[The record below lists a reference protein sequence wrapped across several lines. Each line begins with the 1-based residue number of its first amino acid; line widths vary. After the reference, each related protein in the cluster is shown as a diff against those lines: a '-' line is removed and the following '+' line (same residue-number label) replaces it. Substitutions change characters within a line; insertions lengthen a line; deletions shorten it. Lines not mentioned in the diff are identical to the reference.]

1 MTYHDICQRLTP
13 LYGPQEAKA
22 MTRMLLEDLF
32 SLSFADILCGATEHL
47 SDADTLRLQQ
57 SVARLL
63 DAEPL
68 QYVTGTAFFCGHLF
82 HVAPGVL
89 IPRPETEWIVDTAV
103 NLVTSSDNADTTA
116 KVCSSAVDG
125 SSPRILDIGT
135 GSGCIATSI
144 SLALTDR
151 HCHTEAWDISEDALR
166 IAADNAKRLGAEVE
180 FRRRDALRLEDDFS
194 AEEKLEAEQGG
205 AEALRDSA
213 SWDIIVSNPPYI
225 CNREAADMH
234 ANVLRHEPHLALFV
248 PDTDP
253 LLFYR
258 AIARYAMRSLRKG
271 GWLLFECNTLYAHDT
286 AQMVSDMGFAT
297 SVVEDDCFGKPRFV
311 KAQK

>member
-13 LYGPQEAKA
+13 MYGPQEAKA

-68 QYVTGTAFFCGHLF
+68 QYVTGTAFFCGHPF

-103 NLVTSSDNADTTA
+103 NLVM
-116 KVCSSAVDG
+116 SSA
-125 SSPRILDIGT
+125 PCILDIGT

-144 SLALTDR
+144 SLALADR

-166 IAADNAKRLGAEVE
+166 IAADNAERLGADVK
-180 FRRRDALRLEDDFS
+180 FRRRDALRLEEDFP
-194 AEEKLEAEQGG
+194 AEENQGG
-205 AEALRDSA
+205 AEALSDTNAAA

-258 AIARYAMRSLRKG
+258 AIASYAMRSLRKG

-286 AQMVSDMGFAT
+286 AQMASDMGFAT

>member
-68 QYVTGTAFFCGHLF
+68 QYVTGTAFFCGHPF

-103 NLVTSSDNADTTA
+103 NLVTSSA
-116 KVCSSAVDG
+116 
-125 SSPRILDIGT
+125 PRILDIGT

-144 SLALTDR
+144 SLALADR

-166 IAADNAKRLGAEVE
+166 IAADNAERLGAEVK
-180 FRRRDALRLEDDFS
+180 FRRHDALRLE
-194 AEEKLEAEQGG
+194 AELGG
-205 AEALRDSA
+205 AEVLIADNASTA

-286 AQMVSDMGFAT
+286 AQMASDMGFAT

>member
-22 MTRMLLEDLF
+22 MTRLLLEDLF

-68 QYVTGTAFFCGHLF
+68 QYVTGTAFFCGHPF

-103 NLVTSSDNADTTA
+103 NLVTA
-116 KVCSSAVDG
+116 SA
-125 SSPRILDIGT
+125 PRILDIGT

-144 SLALTDR
+144 SLALADK
-151 HCHTEAWDISEDALR
+151 HCYTEAWDISEDALR
-166 IAADNAKRLGAEVE
+166 IAADNAERLGADVK
-180 FRRRDALRLEDDFS
+180 FRRRDALRLEEDFP
-194 AEEKLEAEQGG
+194 AEENQGG
-205 AEALRDSA
+205 AEVLSDTNAAAESL
-213 SWDIIVSNPPYI
+213 DIIVSNPPYI
-225 CNREAADMH
+225 CNREDADMH

-258 AIARYAMRSLRKG
+258 AIASYAMRSLRKG

-286 AQMVSDMGFAT
+286 AQMALDMGFAT
-297 SVVEDDCFGKPRFV
+297 SIVEDDCFGKPRFV

>member
-13 LYGPQEAKA
+13 MYGPQEAKA

-32 SLSFADILCGATEHL
+32 SLSFADVLCGATEHL

-68 QYVTGTAFFCGHLF
+68 QYVTGTAFFCGHPF

-103 NLVTSSDNADTTA
+103 GLVTSSA
-116 KVCSSAVDG
+116 
-125 SSPRILDIGT
+125 PRILDIGT

-144 SLALTDR
+144 SLALADR

-166 IAADNAKRLGAEVE
+166 IAADNAERLGAEVK
-180 FRRRDALRLEDDFS
+180 FRRHDALRLEEDFP
-194 AEEKLEAEQGG
+194 AEENQGG
-205 AEALRDSA
+205 AEVLSDTNAA
-213 SWDIIVSNPPYI
+213 AESWNIIVSNPPYI

-258 AIARYAMRSLRKG
+258 AIARYAMRSLSKG

-286 AQMVSDMGFAT
+286 AQMASDMGFAT

>member
-63 DAEPL
+63 DSEPL
-68 QYVTGTAFFCGHLF
+68 QYVTGTAFFCGHPF

-103 NLVTSSDNADTTA
+103 NLVTSSA
-116 KVCSSAVDG
+116 
-125 SSPRILDIGT
+125 PRILDIGT
-135 GSGCIATSI
+135 GSGCIAISI
-144 SLALTDR
+144 SLALADR

-166 IAADNAKRLGAEVE
+166 IATDNAERLGAEVK
-180 FRRRDALRLEDDFS
+180 FRRRDALRLEEDFP
-194 AEEKLEAEQGG
+194 AEENQGG
-205 AEALRDSA
+205 AEVLIADNASSA

-286 AQMVSDMGFAT
+286 AQMASDMGFAT

-311 KAQK
+311 KAQKQ

>member
-13 LYGPQEAKA
+13 LYGQQEAKA

-32 SLSFADILCGATEHL
+32 SLSFADILCGVTEHL

-68 QYVTGTAFFCGHLF
+68 QYVTGTAFFCGHPF

-103 NLVTSSDNADTTA
+103 NLVM
-116 KVCSSAVDG
+116 SSA
-125 SSPRILDIGT
+125 PRILDIGT

-144 SLALTDR
+144 SLALADR
-151 HCHTEAWDISEDALR
+151 HCYTEAWDISEDALR
-166 IAADNAKRLGAEVE
+166 IAADNAARLGAEVK
-180 FRRRDALRLEDDFS
+180 FRRRDALRLEEDFP
-194 AEEKLEAEQGG
+194 AEENQGG
-205 AEALRDSA
+205 AEVLSDTNAA
-213 SWDIIVSNPPYI
+213 AESWDIIVSNPPYI

-286 AQMVSDMGFAT
+286 AQMAADMGFDT

>member
-32 SLSFADILCGATEHL
+32 GLSFADILCGATEHL
-47 SDADTLRLQQ
+47 SEADTLRLQQ
-57 SVARLL
+57 SVDRLL

-68 QYVTGTAFFCGHLF
+68 QYVTGTAFFCGHPF

-103 NLVTSSDNADTTA
+103 NLVTSSA
-116 KVCSSAVDG
+116 
-125 SSPRILDIGT
+125 PRILDIGT

-144 SLALTDR
+144 SLALVDK

-166 IAADNAKRLGAEVE
+166 IAADNAERLGAEVK
-180 FRRRDALRLEDDFS
+180 FRRRDALRLE
-194 AEEKLEAEQGG
+194 EEKSEEMRLEEEKGG
-205 AEALRDSA
+205 AVVTSGLDAAE

-258 AIARYAMRSLRKG
+258 AIASYAMRSLRKG

-286 AQMVSDMGFAT
+286 AQMALDMGFAT

>member
-1 MTYHDICQRLTP
+1 
-13 LYGPQEAKA
+13 

-57 SVARLL
+57 SVDRLL

-68 QYVTGTAFFCGHLF
+68 QYVTGTAFFCGHPF

-103 NLVTSSDNADTTA
+103 NLVTSSA
-116 KVCSSAVDG
+116 
-125 SSPRILDIGT
+125 PRILDIGT

-144 SLALTDR
+144 SLALADR
-151 HCHTEAWDISEDALR
+151 HCYTEAWDISEDALR
-166 IAADNAKRLGAEVE
+166 IAADNAERLGADVK
-180 FRRRDALRLEDDFS
+180 FCLRDALRLEEDFP
-194 AEEKLEAEQGG
+194 AEERLEAEQGG

-258 AIARYAMRSLRKG
+258 AIASYAMRSLRKG

-286 AQMVSDMGFAT
+286 AQMASDMGFAT

>member
-1 MTYHDICQRLTP
+1 
-13 LYGPQEAKA
+13 

-68 QYVTGTAFFCGHLF
+68 QYVTGTAFFCGHPF

-103 NLVTSSDNADTTA
+103 NLVM
-116 KVCSSAVDG
+116 SSA
-125 SSPRILDIGT
+125 PRILDIGT

-144 SLALTDR
+144 SLALADR
-151 HCHTEAWDISEDALR
+151 HCYTEAWDISEDALR
-166 IAADNAKRLGAEVE
+166 IAADNAERLGADVK
-180 FRRRDALRLEDDFS
+180 FCLRDALRLEEDFP
-194 AEEKLEAEQGG
+194 AEERLEAEQGG

-258 AIARYAMRSLRKG
+258 AIASYAMRSLRKG

-286 AQMVSDMGFAT
+286 AQMASDMGFAT

>member
-13 LYGPQEAKA
+13 LYGLQEAKA
-22 MTRMLLEDLF
+22 VTRMLLEDLF

-68 QYVTGTAFFCGHLF
+68 QYVTGTAFFCGHPF

-103 NLVTSSDNADTTA
+103 GIVTA
-116 KVCSSAVDG
+116 SA
-125 SSPRILDIGT
+125 PRILDIGT

-144 SLALTDR
+144 SLALVDK
-151 HCHTEAWDISEDALR
+151 HCYTEAWDISEDALR
-166 IAADNAKRLGAEVE
+166 IAADNAERLGADVK
-180 FRRRDALRLEDDFS
+180 FRRRDALRLEEDFP
-194 AEEKLEAEQGG
+194 AEENQGG
-205 AEALRDSA
+205 AEALSDTNA
-213 SWDIIVSNPPYI
+213 AAESWDIIVSNPPYI

-286 AQMVSDMGFAT
+286 AQMASDMGFAT

>member
-63 DAEPL
+63 DTEPL
-68 QYVTGTAFFCGHLF
+68 QYVTGKAFFCGHPF

-103 NLVTSSDNADTTA
+103 NLVTSSA
-116 KVCSSAVDG
+116 
-125 SSPRILDIGT
+125 PRILDIGT

-144 SLALTDR
+144 SLALADR

-166 IAADNAKRLGAEVE
+166 IAADNAERLGAEVK
-180 FRRRDALRLEDDFS
+180 FRRHDALRLEEDFP
-194 AEEKLEAEQGG
+194 AEENQGG
-205 AEALRDSA
+205 AEALSDTNA
-213 SWDIIVSNPPYI
+213 AAESWNIIVSNPPYI

-271 GWLLFECNTLYAHDT
+271 GWLLFECNMLYAHDT
-286 AQMVSDMGFAT
+286 AQMASDMGFAT

>member
-47 SDADTLRLQQ
+47 SDADSLRLQQ
-57 SVARLL
+57 SVDRLL

-68 QYVTGTAFFCGHLF
+68 QYVTGTAFFCGHPF

-103 NLVTSSDNADTTA
+103 NLVM
-116 KVCSSAVDG
+116 SSA
-125 SSPRILDIGT
+125 PRILDIGT

-144 SLALTDR
+144 SLALADR

-166 IAADNAKRLGAEVE
+166 IAADNADRLGADVK
-180 FRRRDALRLEDDFS
+180 FRRRDALRLEEDFP
-194 AEEKLEAEQGG
+194 AEENQGG
-205 AEALRDSA
+205 AEALSDTNA
-213 SWDIIVSNPPYI
+213 AAESWDIIVSNPPYI

-286 AQMVSDMGFAT
+286 AQMASDMGFAT

>member
-13 LYGPQEAKA
+13 LYGQQEAKA

-32 SLSFADILCGATEHL
+32 GLSFADILCGATEHL

-63 DAEPL
+63 DSEPL
-68 QYVTGTAFFCGHLF
+68 QYVTGTAFFCGHPF

-103 NLVTSSDNADTTA
+103 NLVTSSA
-116 KVCSSAVDG
+116 
-125 SSPRILDIGT
+125 PRILDIGT
-135 GSGCIATSI
+135 GSGCIAISI
-144 SLALTDR
+144 SLALADR

-166 IAADNAKRLGAEVE
+166 IAADNAASLGAEVE
-180 FRRRDALRLEDDFS
+180 FRRRDALRLEEDFP
-194 AEEKLEAEQGG
+194 AEENQGG
-205 AEALRDSA
+205 AEALSDTNA
-213 SWDIIVSNPPYI
+213 AAESWDIIVSNPPYI

-286 AQMVSDMGFAT
+286 AQMASDMGFAK

>member
-1 MTYHDICQRLTP
+1 
-13 LYGPQEAKA
+13 

-47 SDADTLRLQQ
+47 SDADALRLQQ
-57 SVARLL
+57 SVDRLL

-68 QYVTGTAFFCGHLF
+68 QYVTGTAFFCGHPF

-103 NLVTSSDNADTTA
+103 NLVTA
-116 KVCSSAVDG
+116 SA
-125 SSPRILDIGT
+125 PRILDIGT

-144 SLALTDR
+144 SLALADR

-166 IAADNAKRLGAEVE
+166 IAADNAERLGADVK
-180 FRRRDALRLEDDFS
+180 FRRRDALRLEEDFP
-194 AEEKLEAEQGG
+194 AEENQGG
-205 AEALRDSA
+205 AEVLIADNAAAA

-286 AQMVSDMGFAT
+286 AQMVSDMGFAK

>member
-32 SLSFADILCGATEHL
+32 GLSFADILCGATEHL
-47 SDADTLRLQQ
+47 SDADALRLQQ
-57 SVARLL
+57 SVDRLL

-68 QYVTGTAFFCGHLF
+68 QYVTGTAFFCGHPF

-89 IPRPETEWIVDTAV
+89 IPRPETEWMVDTAV
-103 NLVTSSDNADTTA
+103 GIATA
-116 KVCSSAVDG
+116 SA
-125 SSPRILDIGT
+125 PRILDIGT
-135 GSGCIATSI
+135 GSGCIAISI
-144 SLALTDR
+144 SLALADR
-151 HCHTEAWDISEDALR
+151 HCYTEAWDISEDALR
-166 IAADNAKRLGAEVE
+166 IAADNAERLGAEVK
-180 FRRRDALRLEDDFS
+180 FRRRDALRLEEDFP
-194 AEEKLEAEQGG
+194 AEENQGG
-205 AEALRDSA
+205 AEVLSDTNAA
-213 SWDIIVSNPPYI
+213 EPWDIIVSNPPYI

-258 AIARYAMRSLRKG
+258 AIARYAMRNLRKG

-286 AQMVSDMGFAT
+286 AQMASDMGFAI

-311 KAQK
+311 KVQK

>member
-1 MTYHDICQRLTP
+1 
-13 LYGPQEAKA
+13 
-22 MTRMLLEDLF
+22 MTRLLLEDLF

-57 SVARLL
+57 SVDRLL

-68 QYVTGTAFFCGHLF
+68 QYVTGTAFFCGHPF

-103 NLVTSSDNADTTA
+103 NLVM
-116 KVCSSAVDG
+116 SSA
-125 SSPRILDIGT
+125 PRILDIGT
-135 GSGCIATSI
+135 GSGCIAISI
-144 SLALTDR
+144 SLALADR

-166 IAADNAKRLGAEVE
+166 IAADNAARLGAEVK
-180 FRRRDALRLEDDFS
+180 FRRRDALRLEEDFP
-194 AEEKLEAEQGG
+194 AEENQGG
-205 AEALRDSA
+205 AEVLSDTNAA
-213 SWDIIVSNPPYI
+213 AESWDIIVSNPPYI

-258 AIARYAMRSLRKG
+258 AIASYAMRSLRKG

-286 AQMVSDMGFAT
+286 AQMASDMGFAT

-311 KAQK
+311 KTQK

>member
-1 MTYHDICQRLTP
+1 
-13 LYGPQEAKA
+13 

-68 QYVTGTAFFCGHLF
+68 QYVTGTAFFCGHPF

-103 NLVTSSDNADTTA
+103 GIVTA
-116 KVCSSAVDG
+116 SA
-125 SSPRILDIGT
+125 PRILDIGT

-144 SLALTDR
+144 SLALVDK
-151 HCHTEAWDISEDALR
+151 HCYTEAWDISEDALR
-166 IAADNAKRLGAEVE
+166 IAADNAERLGADVK
-180 FRRRDALRLEDDFS
+180 FRRRDALRLEEDFS
-194 AEEKLEAEQGG
+194 AEENQGG
-205 AEALRDSA
+205 AEALSYTNA
-213 SWDIIVSNPPYI
+213 AAESWDIIVSNPPYI

-258 AIARYAMRSLRKG
+258 AIARYAMRNLRKG

-286 AQMVSDMGFAT
+286 AQMASEMGFAT

-311 KAQK
+311 KAQKQ

>member
-1 MTYHDICQRLTP
+1 
-13 LYGPQEAKA
+13 
-22 MTRMLLEDLF
+22 MTRLLLEDLF

-47 SDADTLRLQQ
+47 SDADSLRLQQ
-57 SVARLL
+57 SVDRLL

-68 QYVTGTAFFCGHLF
+68 QYVTGTAFFCDHPF

-89 IPRPETEWIVDTAV
+89 IPRPETEWMVDTAV
-103 NLVTSSDNADTTA
+103 NLVTSSA
-116 KVCSSAVDG
+116 
-125 SSPRILDIGT
+125 PRILDIGT

-144 SLALTDR
+144 SLALADK
-151 HCHTEAWDISEDALR
+151 HCYTEAWDISEDALR
-166 IAADNAKRLGAEVE
+166 FAADNAKRLGADVK
-180 FRRRDALRLEDDFS
+180 FCRRDALRLE
-194 AEEKLEAEQGG
+194 EEKSEEMRLEKEKGG
-205 AEALRDSA
+205 ADVTSGLDAAAE

-286 AQMVSDMGFAT
+286 AQMASDMGFAT

>member
-22 MTRMLLEDLF
+22 MTRLLLEDLF

-57 SVARLL
+57 SVDRLL
-63 DAEPL
+63 DTEPL
-68 QYVTGTAFFCGHLF
+68 QYVTGTAFFCGHPF

-103 NLVTSSDNADTTA
+103 GIATV
-116 KVCSSAVDG
+116 SA
-125 SSPRILDIGT
+125 PRILDIGT

-144 SLALTDR
+144 SLALADR
-151 HCHTEAWDISEDALR
+151 HCYTEAWDISEDALR
-166 IAADNAKRLGAEVE
+166 IAADNAERLGAEVK
-180 FRRRDALRLEDDFS
+180 FRRRDALRLEEDFP
-194 AEEKLEAEQGG
+194 AEENQGG
-205 AEALRDSA
+205 AEALSADNASSA

-258 AIARYAMRSLRKG
+258 AIASYAMRSLRKG

-286 AQMVSDMGFAT
+286 AQMALDMGFAT
-297 SVVEDDCFGKPRFV
+297 SIVEDDCFGKPRFV
-311 KAQK
+311 KAQKKK

>member
-22 MTRMLLEDLF
+22 MTRLLLEDLF

-57 SVARLL
+57 SVDRLL

-68 QYVTGTAFFCGHLF
+68 QYVTGTAFFCGHPF

-103 NLVTSSDNADTTA
+103 NLVTA
-116 KVCSSAVDG
+116 SA
-125 SSPRILDIGT
+125 PRILDIGT

-144 SLALTDR
+144 SLALADK
-151 HCHTEAWDISEDALR
+151 HCYTEAWDISEDALR
-166 IAADNAKRLGAEVE
+166 IAADNAERLGADVK
-180 FRRRDALRLEDDFS
+180 FRRRDALRLEEDFP
-194 AEEKLEAEQGG
+194 AEENQGG
-205 AEALRDSA
+205 AEVLIADNAAAA

-286 AQMVSDMGFAT
+286 AQMATDMGFAT
-297 SVVEDDCFGKPRFV
+297 SIVEDDCFGKPRFV

>member
-13 LYGPQEAKA
+13 MYGPQEAKA

-57 SVARLL
+57 SVDRLL

-68 QYVTGTAFFCGHLF
+68 QYVTGTAFFCGHPF

-103 NLVTSSDNADTTA
+103 NLVM
-116 KVCSSAVDG
+116 SSA
-125 SSPRILDIGT
+125 PRILDIGT

-144 SLALTDR
+144 SLALADR

-166 IAADNAKRLGAEVE
+166 IAADNAERLGADVK
-180 FRRRDALRLEDDFS
+180 FRRRDALRLEEYFP
-194 AEEKLEAEQGG
+194 AEENQGG
-205 AEALRDSA
+205 AEVLSDTNAA
-213 SWDIIVSNPPYI
+213 AESWDIIVSNPPYI

-258 AIARYAMRSLRKG
+258 AIASYAMRSLRKG

-286 AQMVSDMGFAT
+286 AQMASDMGFAT

>member
-13 LYGPQEAKA
+13 MYGPQEAKA

-68 QYVTGTAFFCGHLF
+68 QYVTGTAFFCGHPF

-103 NLVTSSDNADTTA
+103 NLVTSSA
-116 KVCSSAVDG
+116 
-125 SSPRILDIGT
+125 PRILDIGT

-144 SLALTDR
+144 SLALADR

-166 IAADNAKRLGAEVE
+166 IAADNAERLGADVK
-180 FRRRDALRLEDDFS
+180 FRRRDALRLEEDFP
-194 AEEKLEAEQGG
+194 AEENQSG
-205 AEALRDSA
+205 AEVLIADNASSA

-286 AQMVSDMGFAT
+286 AQMASDMGFAT

>member
-47 SDADTLRLQQ
+47 SDADTIRLQQ
-57 SVARLL
+57 SVDRLL
-63 DAEPL
+63 DSEPL
-68 QYVTGTAFFCGHLF
+68 QYVTGTAFFCGHPF

-89 IPRPETEWIVDTAV
+89 IPRPETEWMVDTAV
-103 NLVTSSDNADTTA
+103 GIATA
-116 KVCSSAVDG
+116 SA
-125 SSPRILDIGT
+125 PRILDIGT

-144 SLALTDR
+144 SLALADK
-151 HCHTEAWDISEDALR
+151 HSYTEAWDISEDALR
-166 IAADNAKRLGAEVE
+166 IAADNAARLGADVK
-180 FRRRDALRLEDDFS
+180 FRRRDALRLEEDFPAEEKLEEDFP

-248 PDTDP
+248 PYTDP

-258 AIARYAMRSLRKG
+258 AIASYAMRSLRKG

-286 AQMVSDMGFAT
+286 AQMAADMGFAT

>member
-63 DAEPL
+63 DSEPL
-68 QYVTGTAFFCGHLF
+68 QYVTGTAFFCGHPF

-89 IPRPETEWIVDTAV
+89 IPRPETEWMVDTAV
-103 NLVTSSDNADTTA
+103 GIATA
-116 KVCSSAVDG
+116 SA
-125 SSPRILDIGT
+125 PRILDIGT

-144 SLALTDR
+144 SLALADK

-166 IAADNAKRLGAEVE
+166 IATDNAERLGAEVK
-180 FRRRDALRLEDDFS
+180 FRRRDALRLEEDFP
-194 AEEKLEAEQGG
+194 AEENQGG
-205 AEALRDSA
+205 AEVLSDTNAA
-213 SWDIIVSNPPYI
+213 AESWDIIVSNPPYI

-286 AQMVSDMGFAT
+286 AQMASNMGFAT

>member
-68 QYVTGTAFFCGHLF
+68 QYVTGTAFFCGHPF

-89 IPRPETEWIVDTAV
+89 IPRPETEWMVDTAV
-103 NLVTSSDNADTTA
+103 NLVTSSA
-116 KVCSSAVDG
+116 
-125 SSPRILDIGT
+125 PRILDIGT

-144 SLALTDR
+144 SLALADR
-151 HCHTEAWDISEDALR
+151 HCYTEAWDISEDALR
-166 IAADNAKRLGAEVE
+166 IATDNAERLGAEVK
-180 FRRRDALRLEDDFS
+180 FRRRDALRLEEDFP
-194 AEEKLEAEQGG
+194 AEKNQGG
-205 AEALRDSA
+205 AEALSDTNA
-213 SWDIIVSNPPYI
+213 AAESWDVIVSNPPYI

-286 AQMVSDMGFAT
+286 AQMASDMGFAT

>member
-1 MTYHDICQRLTP
+1 
-13 LYGPQEAKA
+13 

-68 QYVTGTAFFCGHLF
+68 QYVTGTAFFCGHPF

-103 NLVTSSDNADTTA
+103 GIVTA
-116 KVCSSAVDG
+116 SA
-125 SSPRILDIGT
+125 PRILDIGT

-144 SLALTDR
+144 SLALADR
-151 HCHTEAWDISEDALR
+151 HCYTEAWDISEDALR
-166 IAADNAKRLGAEVE
+166 IAADNAERLGADVK
-180 FRRRDALRLEDDFS
+180 FRRRDALRLE
-194 AEEKLEAEQGG
+194 EEKSEEMRLEKEKGG
-205 AEALRDSA
+205 AEVLIADNASSA
-213 SWDIIVSNPPYI
+213 SWDIIFSNPPYI

-258 AIARYAMRSLRKG
+258 AISRYAMRSLRKG

-286 AQMVSDMGFAT
+286 ARMASDMGFAK

>member
-13 LYGPQEAKA
+13 LYGQQEAKA

-68 QYVTGTAFFCGHLF
+68 QYVTGTAFFCGHPF

-103 NLVTSSDNADTTA
+103 NLVM
-116 KVCSSAVDG
+116 SSA
-125 SSPRILDIGT
+125 PRILDIGT

-144 SLALTDR
+144 SLALADK
-151 HCHTEAWDISEDALR
+151 HCYTEAWDISEDALR
-166 IAADNAKRLGAEVE
+166 IAADNAERLGAEVE
-180 FRRRDALRLEDDFS
+180 FRRRDALRLEEDFS
-194 AEEKLEAEQGG
+194 AEERLEAEQGG
-205 AEALRDSA
+205 AEALSDTNA
-213 SWDIIVSNPPYI
+213 AEPWDIIVSNPPYI

-286 AQMVSDMGFAT
+286 AQMASDMGFVT

>member
-1 MTYHDICQRLTP
+1 
-13 LYGPQEAKA
+13 

-68 QYVTGTAFFCGHLF
+68 QYVTGTAFFCGHPF

-103 NLVTSSDNADTTA
+103 NLVTSSA
-116 KVCSSAVDG
+116 
-125 SSPRILDIGT
+125 PRILDIGT

-144 SLALTDR
+144 SLALADR
-151 HCHTEAWDISEDALR
+151 HCYTEAWDISEDALR
-166 IAADNAKRLGAEVE
+166 IATDNAERLGADVK
-180 FRRRDALRLEDDFS
+180 FRRRDALRLE
-194 AEEKLEAEQGG
+194 EEKSEEMRLEKEKGG
-205 AEALRDSA
+205 AEVLIADNASTA

-286 AQMVSDMGFAT
+286 AQMASDMGFAT

>member
-13 LYGPQEAKA
+13 LYGLQEAKA
-22 MTRMLLEDLF
+22 MTRLLLEDLF

-47 SDADTLRLQQ
+47 SDADSLRLQQ
-57 SVARLL
+57 SVDRLL

-68 QYVTGTAFFCGHLF
+68 QYVTGTAFFCDHPF

-89 IPRPETEWIVDTAV
+89 IPRPETEWMVDTAV
-103 NLVTSSDNADTTA
+103 NLVTSSA
-116 KVCSSAVDG
+116 
-125 SSPRILDIGT
+125 PRILDIGT

-144 SLALTDR
+144 SLALADK
-151 HCHTEAWDISEDALR
+151 HCYTEAWDISEDALR
-166 IAADNAKRLGAEVE
+166 FAADNAKRLGADVK
-180 FRRRDALRLEDDFS
+180 FCRRDALRLE
-194 AEEKLEAEQGG
+194 EEKSEEMRLEKEKGG
-205 AEALRDSA
+205 ADVTSGLDAAAE

-286 AQMVSDMGFAT
+286 AQMASDMGFAT

>member
-1 MTYHDICQRLTP
+1 
-13 LYGPQEAKA
+13 

-32 SLSFADILCGATEHL
+32 GLSFADILCGATEHL
-47 SDADTLRLQQ
+47 SDADALRLQQ
-57 SVARLL
+57 SVDRLL

-68 QYVTGTAFFCGHLF
+68 QYVTGTAFFCGHPF

-103 NLVTSSDNADTTA
+103 NLVTSSA
-116 KVCSSAVDG
+116 
-125 SSPRILDIGT
+125 PRILDIGT

-144 SLALTDR
+144 SLALADK
-151 HCHTEAWDISEDALR
+151 HCYTEAWDISEDALR
-166 IAADNAKRLGAEVE
+166 IAADNAARLGAEVK
-180 FRRRDALRLEDDFS
+180 FRRRDALRLEENFP
-194 AEEKLEAEQGG
+194 AEENQGG
-205 AEALRDSA
+205 AEALSDTNA
-213 SWDIIVSNPPYI
+213 AAESWDIIVSNPPYI

-286 AQMVSDMGFAT
+286 AQMASDMGFAK

>member
-63 DAEPL
+63 DTEPL
-68 QYVTGTAFFCGHLF
+68 QYVTGKAFFCGHPF

-103 NLVTSSDNADTTA
+103 NLVTSSA
-116 KVCSSAVDG
+116 
-125 SSPRILDIGT
+125 PRILDIGT

-144 SLALTDR
+144 SLALADR

-166 IAADNAKRLGAEVE
+166 IAADNAERLGAEVK
-180 FRRRDALRLEDDFS
+180 FRRHDALRLEEDFP
-194 AEEKLEAEQGG
+194 AEENQGG
-205 AEALRDSA
+205 AEALSDTNA
-213 SWDIIVSNPPYI
+213 AAESWNIIVSNPPYI

-271 GWLLFECNTLYAHDT
+271 GWLLFECNMLYAHDT
-286 AQMVSDMGFAT
+286 ARMASDMGFAK
-297 SVVEDDCFGKPRFV
+297 SVVEDDCFGKLRFV
-311 KAQK
+311 KAQKQ

>member
-13 LYGPQEAKA
+13 LYGQQEAKA
-22 MTRMLLEDLF
+22 MTRLLLEDLF

-57 SVARLL
+57 SVDRLL

-68 QYVTGTAFFCGHLF
+68 QYVTGIAFFCGHPF

-89 IPRPETEWIVDTAV
+89 IPRPETEWMVDTAV
-103 NLVTSSDNADTTA
+103 GLATA
-116 KVCSSAVDG
+116 SA
-125 SSPRILDIGT
+125 PRILDIGT
-135 GSGCIATSI
+135 GSGCIAISI
-144 SLALTDR
+144 SLALADR

-166 IAADNAKRLGAEVE
+166 IAADNAERLGADVK
-180 FRRRDALRLEDDFS
+180 FRRRDALRLEENFP
-194 AEEKLEAEQGG
+194 AEENQGG
-205 AEALRDSA
+205 AEALSDTNA
-213 SWDIIVSNPPYI
+213 AAESWDIIVSNPPYI

-286 AQMVSDMGFAT
+286 AQMASDMGFAT

-311 KAQK
+311 KAQKQ

>member
-1 MTYHDICQRLTP
+1 
-13 LYGPQEAKA
+13 
-22 MTRMLLEDLF
+22 MTRLLLEDLF

-68 QYVTGTAFFCGHLF
+68 QYVTGTAFFCGHPF

-103 NLVTSSDNADTTA
+103 NLVTA
-116 KVCSSAVDG
+116 SA
-125 SSPRILDIGT
+125 PRILDIGT

-144 SLALTDR
+144 SLALADK
-151 HCHTEAWDISEDALR
+151 HCYTEAWDISEDALR
-166 IAADNAKRLGAEVE
+166 IAADNAERLGADVK
-180 FRRRDALRLEDDFS
+180 FRRRDALRLEEDFP
-194 AEEKLEAEQGG
+194 AEENQGG
-205 AEALRDSA
+205 AEALSDSNA
-213 SWDIIVSNPPYI
+213 AAESWDIIVSNPPYI
-225 CNREAADMH
+225 CNREDADMH

-248 PDTDP
+248 PDTNP

-286 AQMVSDMGFAT
+286 AQMASDMGFAK

>member
-1 MTYHDICQRLTP
+1 
-13 LYGPQEAKA
+13 

-47 SDADTLRLQQ
+47 SYADTLRLQQ

-68 QYVTGTAFFCGHLF
+68 QYVTGTAFFCGHPF

-103 NLVTSSDNADTTA
+103 NLVTA
-116 KVCSSAVDG
+116 SA
-125 SSPRILDIGT
+125 PRILDIGT

-144 SLALTDR
+144 SLALVGR
-151 HCHTEAWDISEDALR
+151 HCYTEAWDISEDALR
-166 IAADNAKRLGAEVE
+166 IAADNAERLGAEVE
-180 FRRRDALRLEDDFS
+180 FRRRDALRLE
-194 AEEKLEAEQGG
+194 EEKSEEMRLEKEKGG
-205 AEALRDSA
+205 ADVTSGLDAAE

-286 AQMVSDMGFAT
+286 AQMASDMGFAT

>member
-1 MTYHDICQRLTP
+1 
-13 LYGPQEAKA
+13 

-57 SVARLL
+57 SVARLI

-68 QYVTGTAFFCGHLF
+68 QYVTGKAFFCGHPF

-103 NLVTSSDNADTTA
+103 NLVTSSA
-116 KVCSSAVDG
+116 
-125 SSPRILDIGT
+125 PRILDIGT
-135 GSGCIATSI
+135 GSGCIAISI
-144 SLALTDR
+144 SLALADR

-166 IAADNAKRLGAEVE
+166 IATDNAARLGADVK
-180 FRRRDALRLEDDFS
+180 FRRRDALRLE
-194 AEEKLEAEQGG
+194 EEKSEEMRLEKEKGG
-205 AEALRDSA
+205 ADVTSGLDAAE
-213 SWDIIVSNPPYI
+213 SWDIIASNPPYI

-258 AIARYAMRSLRKG
+258 AIARYSMRSLRKG

-286 AQMVSDMGFAT
+286 AQMAADMGFAK
-297 SVVEDDCFGKPRFV
+297 SVVEDDCFGKPRFL

>member
-68 QYVTGTAFFCGHLF
+68 QYVTGTAFFCGHPF

-103 NLVTSSDNADTTA
+103 GLVTSSA
-116 KVCSSAVDG
+116 
-125 SSPRILDIGT
+125 PRILDIGT

-144 SLALTDR
+144 SLALVDK
-151 HCHTEAWDISEDALR
+151 HCYTEAWDISEDALR
-166 IAADNAKRLGAEVE
+166 IATDNAERLGADVK
-180 FRRRDALRLEDDFS
+180 FRRRDALRLEEDFS
-194 AEEKLEAEQGG
+194 AEENQGG
-205 AEALRDSA
+205 AEALSYTNA
-213 SWDIIVSNPPYI
+213 AAESWDIIVSNPPYI

-258 AIARYAMRSLRKG
+258 AIARYAMRNLRKG

-286 AQMVSDMGFAT
+286 AQMASEMGFAT

-311 KAQK
+311 KAQKQ

>member
-68 QYVTGTAFFCGHLF
+68 QYVTGTAFFCGHPF

-103 NLVTSSDNADTTA
+103 NLVTSSA
-116 KVCSSAVDG
+116 
-125 SSPRILDIGT
+125 PRILDIGT

-144 SLALTDR
+144 SLALADR

-166 IAADNAKRLGAEVE
+166 IAADNAERLGAEVK
-180 FRRRDALRLEDDFS
+180 FRRHDALRLEEDFP
-194 AEEKLEAEQGG
+194 AEENQGG
-205 AEALRDSA
+205 AEALSDTNA
-213 SWDIIVSNPPYI
+213 AAESWNIIVSNPPYI

-258 AIARYAMRSLRKG
+258 AIASYAMRSLRKG
-271 GWLLFECNTLYAHDT
+271 GWLLFECNMLYAHDT
-286 AQMVSDMGFAT
+286 AQMASDMGFAT

>member
-22 MTRMLLEDLF
+22 ITRMLLEDLF
-32 SLSFADILCGATEHL
+32 CLSFADILCGATEHL

-57 SVARLL
+57 SVDRLL
-63 DAEPL
+63 DSEPL
-68 QYVTGTAFFCGHLF
+68 QYVTGTAFFCGHPF

-103 NLVTSSDNADTTA
+103 NLVTS
-116 KVCSSAVDG
+116 G
-125 SSPRILDIGT
+125 SSPRIIDIGT

-144 SLALTDR
+144 SIALVDK
-151 HCHTEAWDISEDALR
+151 HSYTEAWDISEDALR

-180 FRRRDALRLEDDFS
+180 FRRRDALRLEEDIP

-213 SWDIIVSNPPYI
+213 EPWDIIVSNPPYI
-225 CNREAADMH
+225 CNCEAADMH

-286 AQMVSDMGFAT
+286 ARMALDMGFAT

>member
-13 LYGPQEAKA
+13 MYGPQEAKA

-57 SVARLL
+57 SVDRLL

-68 QYVTGTAFFCGHLF
+68 QYVTGTAFFCGHPF

-103 NLVTSSDNADTTA
+103 NLVTSSA
-116 KVCSSAVDG
+116 
-125 SSPRILDIGT
+125 PRILDIGT

-144 SLALTDR
+144 SLALVDK
-151 HCHTEAWDISEDALR
+151 HCYTEAWDISEDALR
-166 IAADNAKRLGAEVE
+166 IAADNAERLGADVK
-180 FRRRDALRLEDDFS
+180 FRRRDALRLEEDFP
-194 AEEKLEAEQGG
+194 AEENQGG
-205 AEALRDSA
+205 AEALSDTNAAA

-258 AIARYAMRSLRKG
+258 AIASYAMRSLRKG

-286 AQMVSDMGFAT
+286 AQMASDMGFAT

>member
-68 QYVTGTAFFCGHLF
+68 QYVTGTAFFCGHPF

-89 IPRPETEWIVDTAV
+89 IPRPETEWMVDTAV
-103 NLVTSSDNADTTA
+103 NLVM
-116 KVCSSAVDG
+116 SSA
-125 SSPRILDIGT
+125 PRILDIGT

-144 SLALTDR
+144 SLALSDR

-166 IAADNAKRLGAEVE
+166 IATDNAERLGAEVK
-180 FRRRDALRLEDDFS
+180 FRRRDALRLEEDFS
-194 AEEKLEAEQGG
+194 AEENQGG
-205 AEALRDSA
+205 AEVLSADNVSSA

-258 AIARYAMRSLRKG
+258 AIARYSMRSLRKG

-286 AQMVSDMGFAT
+286 AQMASDMGFAT